1 LSNGGQRRE
10 PSKPRRPDA
19 RCLRIFQPIDSAQSD
34 RLLVLMPS
42 IAKPLGDEQ
51 AESTASLESCPV
63 VSEEKPE
70 PTSHAE
76 ALKSTSIIGGSTVI
90 VMVVRMLRTKVL
102 AILLGPAGIGLEAV
116 FDSVIT
122 LSKTAVDLGISSAGV
137 RQIAAAVGSGS
148 QPVIATTVFT
158 LRRVCLVLGIIG
170 AVTLFLCR
178 EPVGRLAFGNTDHS
192 SDIGLLSIILLFGA
206 VMGGQGALL
215 QGMRRIG
222 DLAKMNIF
230 GALAGAVLSI
240 PIVYVWGRAG
250 IPAYMVLG
258 AGVGVLTSWY
268 YARRVRIEPVKV
280 PFRQITSEARNLLKL
295 GLVFL
300 ASGLMTAGAL
310 FLLRIFVARQEGVYG
325 AGQFQAASALSMVYV
340 GFVLQAMGTDFYP
353 RLTVLAADN
362 RRCNQ
367 LVNEQAEIS
376 ILLAL
381 PGVLATLAL
390 APWVIQL
397 FYSNKFDKA
406 AEILCWQVTGTFL
419 QVNSWPMGFILLA
432 KGRAAALF
440 WTDLASYSVYVV
452 LGWVGLKLFG
462 LPGTGMAFLGLYAFH
477 WVVVFAIVRR
487 ISGFALSPTNVR
499 LSLLGVATVA
509 VTLVTRLTLPE
520 PWATGIGCLLAL
532 ATGLYTT
539 RTLVQLVGVD
549 KISGYL
555 RKLGLSF
562 LARRLKPKP

>member
-1 LSNGGQRRE
+1 MT
-10 PSKPRRPDA
+10 A
-19 RCLRIFQPIDSAQSD
+19 T
-34 RLLVLMPS
+34 V
-42 IAKPLGDEQ
+42 KPLGNER
-51 AESTASLESCPV
+51 AKSALPLESRLPGT
-63 VSEEKPE
+63 EGKPE
-70 PTSHAE
+70 STSHAE

-90 VMVVRMLRTKVL
+90 VMMIRMVRTKVL

-122 LSKTAVDLGISSAGV
+122 LSKTAVDLGVSSAGV
-137 RQIAAAVGSGS
+137 RQIAAAVGTGS
-148 QPVIATTVFT
+148 QPVIAATVFT
-158 LRRVCLVLGIIG
+158 LRRICLVLGIIG
-170 AVTLFLCR
+170 AATLFMFR
-178 EPVGRLAFGNTDHS
+178 EPVSRLAFGNADHG
-192 SDIGLLSIILLFGA
+192 SDVGLLSIILLFGA

-230 GALAGAVLSI
+230 GALTGAVLSI
-240 PIVYVWGRAG
+240 PIVYVWGRTG

-258 AGVGVLTSWY
+258 AGVGVFISWF
-268 YARRVRIEPVKV
+268 YARRIRIDPVKV
-280 PFRQITSEARNLLKL
+280 SFRQMTGEARSLLKL

-300 ASGLMTAGAL
+300 ASGLMTTGAL

-353 RLTVLAADN
+353 RLTVVAQDN

-390 APWVIQL
+390 APWVIHI
-397 FYSNKFDKA
+397 FYSSKFDKA

-419 QVNSWPMGFILLA
+419 QVNSWPIGIILLA

-440 WTDLASYSVYVV
+440 WTDFASYSVYVA
-452 LGWVGLKLFG
+452 LGWVGLKMFG

-477 WVVVFAIVRR
+477 WCVVYGIVRK
-487 ISGFALSPTNVR
+487 ISGFALSPTNIR
-499 LSLLGVATVA
+499 LSVLGVTTVA
-509 VTLVTRLTLPE
+509 ITLCTRLRLPE
-520 PWATGIGCLLAL
+520 PWATAIGCVLAL
-532 ATGLYTT
+532 GTGLYTM
-539 RTLVQLVGVD
+539 RTLVELVGMD
-549 KISGYL
+549 KINRYL
-555 RKLGLSF
+555 QKVGLSF
-562 LARRLKPKP
+562 LTRKSGQQP